1 MAEDRDHVSLTT
13 PEQVEVSYELAGLG
27 SRFLA
32 GLVDTCLIGLVILAL
47 SVAAGYVRARLTG
60 DPLQGWVAWAI
71 VISAYTLLY
80 VGYFVLF
87 EMTQQGQGPG
97 KRITGLRVIA
107 TSGASLS
114 FEQSAVR
121 NILRIVDMLPF
132 GYGVA
137 LVSIL
142 VTKRMQRL
150 GDVAAGTMVVKERM
164 HELPELELSS
174 EARPAAPPPVA
185 LPPEVTEEVM
195 RAIRVGIRSVSR
207 EEVRTMRHFLERR
220 FELEPE
226 PRARL
231 AAKLAGAIRPHFTG
245 LADGQ
250 LSGPELLLEV
260 AMRAIDEAE

>member
-1 MAEDRDHVSLTT
+1 MAEDRDHVSLNT
-13 PEQVEVSYELAGLG
+13 PEQVQVSYELAGLG

-32 GLVDTCLIGLVILAL
+32 GLVDTCIIGLVILAL
-47 SVAAGYVRARLTG
+47 SLVAGYVRMRLTG
-60 DPLQGWVAWAI
+60 DSLQGFVAWAI
-71 VISAYTLLY
+71 VISANVLLY
-80 VGYFVLF
+80 VGYYVLF
-87 EMTQQGQGPG
+87 EMIQQGQGPG
-97 KRITGLRVIA
+97 KRMTGLRVIA

-142 VTKRMQRL
+142 ITKRMQRL
-150 GDVAAGTMVVKERM
+150 GDLAASTMVVKERM
-164 HELPELELSS
+164 HELPQMEFQ
-174 EARPAAPPPVA
+174 RDTVPAAPPPVA

-195 RAIRVGIRSVSR
+195 RAVRVGIRSVNR

-226 PRARL
+226 ARARL
-231 AAKLAGAIRPHFTG
+231 ASKLAGAIRPHFTG

-260 AMRAIDEAE
+260 TMRAVDEAE